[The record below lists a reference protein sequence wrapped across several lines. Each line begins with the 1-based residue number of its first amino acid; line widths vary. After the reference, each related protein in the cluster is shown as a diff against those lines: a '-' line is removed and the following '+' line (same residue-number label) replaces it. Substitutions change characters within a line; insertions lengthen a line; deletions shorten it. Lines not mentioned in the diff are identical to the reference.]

1 MKAET
6 IYPFKLKAL
15 GWVLIIAAPLC
26 SMGQEISE
34 AEKEEIKALNRKR
47 MELYQEGK
55 FDEGFHSFRRKNGGD
70 VPMGCSP

>member
-15 GWVLIIAAPLC
+15 VWVLIIAAPLC

-47 MELYQEGK
+47 MELYQ
-55 FDEGFHSFRRKNGGD
+55 
-70 VPMGCSP
+70 